1 MLPAKPGLANA
12 AGNASNQTDAS
23 GPGFSVYGASAP
35 FAWVQER
42 SRNSA
47 LPPTPNDSAIGP
59 PPPPSASGSAVA
71 RGLTGFG
78 GGLGAPSSASGG
90 GAGGFSRSAFSSPS
104 PSGAAGAFLL
114 EGGAFSSIP
123 FGSLLASS
131 VSGADS
137 GGGRP

>member
-1 MLPAKPGLANA
+1 MLPAKPELANA

-47 LPPTPNDSAIGP
+47 LPPRPSDSAIGP
-59 PPPPSASGSAVA
+59 PPPASGSGSEVG

-78 GGLGAPSSASGG
+78 AGFGAPSSSASGG

-104 PSGAAGAFLL
+104 A
-114 EGGAFSSIP
+114 
-123 FGSLLASS
+123 
-131 VSGADS
+131 
-137 GGGRP
+137 